1 MRTTLLA
8 TLLAVWLSGTG
19 YAAPTPTPPAP
30 APAAAPAPS
39 APPAAPVASYDP
51 IAAFAPL
58 AMPEPAN
65 RYRAAEGSPGPD
77 YWQNRADYQIAARL
91 EPKTKTLS
99 GVETITYTNNSPS
112 ALDVLW
118 VQLDQN
124 IYRPDSR
131 ASGGGG
137 GRPRTQFTDGYAL
150 DSVEID
156 SGGKFAPA
164 KYLVSDTRMQVQ
176 LPGDLKGGG
185 GKTRLRI
192 TYHYT
197 VPGEFGGR
205 TAWTATPHGEIYDIA
220 QWYPR
225 MAVFDDLRG
234 WDPTPYLG
242 SEFYLEYGDFDYQ
255 VTVPADM
262 IVAGSGVLLNPKDV
276 LTADQLSRLAQ
287 ARASDQT
294 VMIRTADEAAASQS
308 SNQTKTWRFHMGNTR
323 DVAFAAS
330 RAFVWDAARANL
342 PDGKTALMQSVYP
355 AESGGAVAWGRSTEY
370 LKFAVEEF
378 SRRWYPYPWAN
389 AINVGGPVGGMEYP
403 AVLFDSA
410 ADKGRQLFYL
420 TVHEIGHSYFPMIVG
435 TDERRY
441 AWMDEG
447 LNTFID
453 TYESDAFQG
462 GVYGPKRDA
471 EFAPGPAP
479 PADQIAALIADPKAP
494 PIMTRADSI
503 GFLYGHPVEYFK
515 TAFGLRLLR
524 EDILG
529 PDRFDPA
536 FRKFIRDWAYKHP
549 QPSDFFRTMDS
560 ESGEDLSWFWRG
572 WFFHNWAL
580 DLAVADVSYVD
591 GDPAKGAHVRLE
603 NRGQQ
608 VLPATVRV
616 VFKDGTKQDLSLPA
630 ETWVQSAAHTI
641 ALDSHQPIASVTV
654 DPDHRL
660 PERDRAD
667 SVWTAP

>member
-8 TLLAVWLSGTG
+8 TLLSLWLSGPAL
-19 YAAPTPTPPAP
+19 AAPTPPPTAPSPAAP
-30 APAAAPAPS
+30 APAVAPAAPAS
-39 APPAAPVASYDP
+39 PVAGYDP

-58 AMPEPAN
+58 GMPEPAN
-65 RYRAAEGSPGPD
+65 RYRSADGAPGPD

-99 GVETITYTNNSPS
+99 GVETITYTNNSPG

-118 VQLDQN
+118 LQLDQN

-131 ASGGGG
+131 ASGGG
-137 GRPRTQFTDGYAL
+137 RPRTQFTDGYAL
-150 DSVEID
+150 DAVEIE

-176 LPGDLKGGG
+176 LPADLKGGG

-225 MAVFDDLRG
+225 MAVFDDVRG
-234 WDPTPYLG
+234 WDPLPYLG
-242 SEFYLEYGDFDYQ
+242 NEFYLEYGDFDYQ

-276 LTADQLSRLAQ
+276 LTPEQLARLAQ
-287 ARASDQT
+287 ARSSDTT
-294 VMIRTADEAAASQS
+294 VMIRTADEAAAARPSD
-308 SNQTKTWRFHMGNTR
+308 QTKTWRFHMGNTR

-342 PDGKTALMQSVYP
+342 PDGRTVLAQSVYP
-355 AESGGAVAWGRSTEY
+355 VESGGDAAWGRSTEY
-370 LKFAVEEF
+370 LKFALEEF
-378 SRRWYPYPWAN
+378 SRRWYPYPWPN

-403 AVLFDSA
+403 AVLFDGAS
-410 ADKGRQLFYL
+410 DKGKTLFYL
-420 TVHEIGHSYFPMIVG
+420 TVHEIGHSYFPMIDG

-471 EFAPGPAP
+471 EFAPGPGA

-503 GFLYGHPVEYFK
+503 PFTYAHPVEYFK

-536 FRKFIRDWAYKHP
+536 FRKFIRAWAYKHP

-580 DLAVADVSYVD
+580 DLAVGDVSYVD
-591 GDPAKGAHVRLE
+591 GDPAKGARIRVD
-603 NRGQQ
+603 NRGQL
-608 VLPATVRV
+608 VLPATIRV
-616 VFKDGTKQDLSLPA
+616 AFKDGTTHDVSLPA
-630 ETWVQSAAHTI
+630 ETWIQSATHTI
-641 ALDSHQPIASVTV
+641 AVDSRQPIASVTI